1 MAQPVNIRDCKK
13 AVNQAMYNPTKE
25 RKASAVKMLKAL
37 LAQVEALEESKP
49 APKRKAKPKR
59 MSKNTKLEV
68 QAQRISRGTAQTY
81 IAPDE
86 TKVKNGKKMTY
97 DEYVGVPA
105 DIASFPEYAELRDAG
120 YSVEDAVRY
129 VSALM
134 DGAPQNA

>member
-1 MAQPVNIRDCKK
+1 MAQAVNIRDCKK

-37 LAQVEALEESKP
+37 LAQVEALEEVKP

-68 QAQRISRGTAQTY
+68 QAQRVSRGTAQTY
-81 IAPDE
+81 VKPE
-86 TKVKNGKKMTY
+86 PKPEPKVVATPEIEAY
-97 DEYVGVPA
+97 
-105 DIASFPEYAELRDAG
+105 PEYAELRAIG

-134 DGAPQNA
+134 DGAPFEA